1 LSLGPNGLIRE
12 EEVEASMK
20 SILIACLMIMFTLGA
35 AAQTLPNAP
44 KLSTDNMPIATPT
57 MPQGTAP
64 SSGTSLPG
72 AAQTSNPIDQ
82 AKTEAEC
89 KIPTNAAKP
98 ECVELMLKK

>member
-1 LSLGPNGLIRE
+1 
-12 EEVEASMK
+12 MK
-20 SILIACLMIMFTLGA
+20 SILIVCLMIMFTLGA

-44 KLSTDNMPIATPT
+44 KLPSDKMPIATPT
-57 MPQGTAP
+57 TPQSTAP
-64 SSGTSLPG
+64 PSGTSIPG

-98 ECVELMLKK
+98 ECIELMLKK